1 MTMTRLLLGGH
12 GHCSSSLAAAALAAW
27 WTLLSSL
34 LLLPAIVV
42 GSSSGSPALGCY
54 TRIFSFGD
62 SLTDTGNFVRLTERS
77 HSPYG
82 APPYGRTFFGHPT
95 GRASDGRLVIDFIA
109 EEFGLSNVTAI
120 QAGAAPGDFQHG
132 ANFAIISATANN
144 GSFFAGNGMD
154 INPFSLDTQMLWFRT
169 HLSQLAQSSSPSNGS
184 GGVGA
189 LLRGALVALG
199 EIGGN
204 DYNFAFSRGVPRD
217 RVRRFVPAVVEKLA
231 GAVEELVGMGARAF
245 VVPGNL
251 PFGCTPLYL
260 QRFRA
265 NAGFWDYDPATGC
278 LGWFNTFA
286 QYHNQVLTKR
296 LDDLRR
302 RHPDV
307 TIVYADWYGAMMSI
321 FQAPEELGFR
331 NALRTC
337 CGNQTVPC
345 GRPGCTVCDDPSTFG
360 SWDGTHPT
368 EAVYKVIADG
378 VLHGPYTSPLPLAKT
393 CPPSPSS

>member
-1 MTMTRLLLGGH
+1 MRLLGGH
-12 GHCSSSLAAAALAAW
+12 CSYSLATLAAW
-27 WTLLSSL
+27 WSLSFL
-34 LLLPAIVV
+34 AVV
-42 GSSSGSPALGCY
+42 GSSGSPALGCY

-62 SLTDTGNFVRLTERS
+62 SLTDTGNFVRLTAKS
-77 HSPYG
+77 QTLYG
-82 APPYGRTFFGHPT
+82 APPYGRTFFGGPT

-109 EEFGLSNVTAI
+109 QEFGLSNVTAI
-120 QAGAAPGDFQHG
+120 QAGAAPGDFPHG

-144 GSFFAGNGMD
+144 ASFFAGNGLD
-154 INPFSLDTQMLWFRT
+154 ISPFSLDTQMLWFRT
-169 HLSQLAQSSSPSNGS
+169 HLSQLAAQQQNGS
-184 GGVGA
+184 A
-189 LLRGALVALG
+189 LLGGALVALG

-217 RVRRFVPAVVEKLA
+217 KVRRFVPAVVDKLA
-231 GAVEELVGMGARAF
+231 AAIEELIRMGARAF

-251 PFGCTPLYL
+251 PFGCAPLYL

-265 NAGFWDYDPATGC
+265 EAGGWDYDRATGC
-278 LGWFNTFA
+278 LGWFNRFA
-286 QYHNQVLTKR
+286 QYHNQLLAAR
-296 LDDLRR
+296 LDKLRR
-302 RHPDV
+302 MHPGV

-321 FQAPEELGFR
+321 FQAPQELGFT

-345 GRPGCTVCDDPSTFG
+345 GRPGCRVCDDPSTYG

-378 VLHGPYTSPLPLAKT
+378 VLHGPYASPLPLAET
-393 CPPSPSS
+393 CPSS

>member
-1 MTMTRLLLGGH
+1 MTMRLLLPGDH
-12 GHCSSSLAAAALAAW
+12 RSSSLAAW
-27 WTLLSSL
+27 WSLSL
-34 LLLPAIVV
+34 LAVI
-42 GSSSGSPALGCY
+42 GSSGSPVLGCY

-62 SLTDTGNFVRLTERS
+62 SLTDTGNYVHLTASS

-82 APPYGRTFFGHPT
+82 APPYGRTFFGKPT

-109 EEFGLSNVTAI
+109 EEFGLAKVTAI
-120 QAGAAPGDFQHG
+120 QAGTAPGDFQSG

-154 INPFSLDTQMLWFRT
+154 IRPFSLDTQMLWFRT
-169 HLSQLAQSSSPSNGS
+169 HIPELVQAAQQNGS
-184 GGVGA
+184 SAGGGGVGA
-189 LLRGALVALG
+189 LLSGALVALG

-217 RVRRFVPAVVEKLA
+217 EVRRFVPAVVDKLA
-231 GAVEELVGMGARAF
+231 GAMEELIAMGARAF

-260 QRFRA
+260 QRFGA
-265 NAGFWDYDPATGC
+265 NGGWWDYDPGTGC
-278 LGWFNTFA
+278 LAWFNRFA
-286 QYHNQVLTKR
+286 QYHNRVLAAR
-296 LDDLRR
+296 LDKLRR
-302 RHPDV
+302 LHPDV
-307 TIVYADWYGAMMSI
+307 TIVYADWYEATMSI
-321 FQAPEELGFR
+321 FQAPGKLGFT

-337 CGNQTVPC
+337 CGNHTVPC
-345 GRPGCTVCDDPSTFG
+345 GMPGCSVCKDPSTYG

-378 VLHGPYTSPLPLAKT
+378 VLHGPYASPVSLAET
-393 CPPSPSS
+393 CPPTT

>member
-1 MTMTRLLLGGH
+1 M
-12 GHCSSSLAAAALAAW
+12 AAAALAAW
-27 WTLLSSL
+27 WWSLSL
-34 LLLPAIVV
+34 LATIVGG
-42 GSSSGSPALGCY
+42 GSASPSPVPGCY

-62 SLTDTGNFVRLTERS
+62 SLTDTGNYVHLTASS

-82 APPYGRTFFGHPT
+82 APPYGRTFFGKPT
-95 GRASDGRLVIDFIA
+95 GRASDGRLVIDFI
-109 EEFGLSNVTAI
+109 
-120 QAGAAPGDFQHG
+120 GDFQNG

-154 INPFSLDTQMLWFRT
+154 IRPFSLDTQMLWFRT
-169 HLSQLAQSSSPSNGS
+169 HLRELVQAAAAAQQNGS
-184 GGVGA
+184 VGA
-189 LLRGALVALG
+189 LLSGALVALG

-217 RVRRFVPAVVEKLA
+217 AVRRFVPAVVDKLA
-231 GAVEELVGMGARAF
+231 GAMEELIAMGARAF

-265 NAGFWDYDPATGC
+265 NGGWWDYDPATGC
-278 LGWFNTFA
+278 LAWFNRFA
-286 QYHNQVLTKR
+286 QYHNRVLAAR
-296 LDDLRR
+296 LDRLRR
-302 RHPDV
+302 LHPDV
-307 TIVYADWYGAMMSI
+307 TIVYADWYEATMSI
-321 FQAPEELGFR
+321 FQDPGKLGFT

-345 GRPGCTVCDDPSTFG
+345 GRPGCSVCKDPSTYG

-378 VLHGPYTSPLPLAKT
+378 VLHGPHASPVPLADT
-393 CPPSPSS
+393 CPPT

>member
-1 MTMTRLLLGGH
+1 M
-12 GHCSSSLAAAALAAW
+12 AAAALAAW
-27 WTLLSSL
+27 WWSLSL
-34 LLLPAIVV
+34 LLATIVGG
-42 GSSSGSPALGCY
+42 GSASPSPPVPGCY

-62 SLTDTGNFVRLTERS
+62 SLTDTGNYVHLTASS

-82 APPYGRTFFGHPT
+82 APPYGRTFFGKPT

-109 EEFGLSNVTAI
+109 EEFGLAKVTAI
-120 QAGAAPGDFQHG
+120 QAGTAPGDFQNG

-154 INPFSLDTQMLWFRT
+154 IRPFSLDTQMLWFRT
-169 HLSQLAQSSSPSNGS
+169 HLRELVQAAAAAAQHQNGS
-184 GGVGA
+184 GSVGA
-189 LLRGALVALG
+189 LLSGALVALG

-217 RVRRFVPAVVEKLA
+217 AVRRFVPAVVDKLA
-231 GAVEELVGMGARAF
+231 GAMEELIAMGARAF

-265 NAGFWDYDPATGC
+265 NGGWWDYDPATGC
-278 LGWFNTFA
+278 LAWFNRFA
-286 QYHNQVLTKR
+286 QYHNRVLAAR
-296 LDDLRR
+296 LDRLRR
-302 RHPDV
+302 LHPDV
-307 TIVYADWYGAMMSI
+307 TIVYADWYEATMSI
-321 FQAPEELGFR
+321 FQDPGKLGFT

-345 GRPGCTVCDDPSTFG
+345 GRPGCSVCKDPSTYG

-378 VLHGPYTSPLPLAKT
+378 VLHGPHASPVPLADT
-393 CPPSPSS
+393 CPPPT

>member
-1 MTMTRLLLGGH
+1 M
-12 GHCSSSLAAAALAAW
+12 AAAALAAW
-27 WTLLSSL
+27 WWSLSL
-34 LLLPAIVV
+34 LLATIVGG
-42 GSSSGSPALGCY
+42 GSASPSPPVPGCY

-62 SLTDTGNFVRLTERS
+62 SLTDTGNYVHLTASS

-82 APPYGRTFFGHPT
+82 APPYGRTFFGKPT

-109 EEFGLSNVTAI
+109 EEFGLAKVTAI
-120 QAGAAPGDFQHG
+120 QAGTAPGDFQNG

-154 INPFSLDTQMLWFRT
+154 IRPFSLDTQMLWFRT
-169 HLSQLAQSSSPSNGS
+169 HLRELVQAAAAAAQHQNGS
-184 GGVGA
+184 GSVGA
-189 LLRGALVALG
+189 LLSGALVALG

-204 DYNFAFSRGVPRD
+204 DYNFAFSRGVPWD
-217 RVRRFVPAVVEKLA
+217 AVRRFVPAVVDKLA
-231 GAVEELVGMGARAF
+231 GAMEELIAMGARAF

-265 NAGFWDYDPATGC
+265 NGGWWDYDPATGC
-278 LGWFNTFA
+278 LAWFNRFA
-286 QYHNQVLTKR
+286 QYHNRVLAAR
-296 LDDLRR
+296 LDRLRR
-302 RHPDV
+302 LHPDV
-307 TIVYADWYGAMMSI
+307 TIVYADWYEATMSI
-321 FQAPEELGFR
+321 FQDPGKLGFT

-345 GRPGCTVCDDPSTFG
+345 GRPGCSVCKDPSTYG

-378 VLHGPYTSPLPLAKT
+378 VLHGPHASPVPLADT
-393 CPPSPSS
+393 CPPPT